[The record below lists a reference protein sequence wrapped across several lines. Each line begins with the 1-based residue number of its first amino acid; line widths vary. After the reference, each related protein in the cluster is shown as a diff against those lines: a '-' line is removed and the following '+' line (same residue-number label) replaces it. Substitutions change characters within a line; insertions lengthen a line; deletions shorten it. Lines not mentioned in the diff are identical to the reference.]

1 MSGFLSQQAI
11 ISRFLCGDFMRR
23 FARFQ
28 LLINDKMFKKIKNTT
43 VALIGVGGVGGYAL
57 EALVRSGVSNI
68 IIIDN
73 DKIDITNLNRQII
86 ALENNIGQSK
96 VDVAKTRVLAIN
108 PEVNIT
114 CYETFLLDN
123 NLDLLDNFSLDY
135 IIDACDT
142 ITTKIALIKYAKAK
156 KIKIISSM
164 GTGKRLD
171 ATKLTITTL
180 DKTQNDPIAK
190 ILRKKL
196 KELNI
201 SLKIPVIWSKELP
214 LKITSKE
221 IPSCSYVP
229 GVAGLYI
236 ANYIINDIIK
246 SSNH

>member
-1 MSGFLSQQAI
+1 
-11 ISRFLCGDFMRR
+11 
-23 FARFQ
+23 
-28 LLINDKMFKKIKNTT
+28 
-43 VALIGVGGVGGYAL
+43 
-57 EALVRSGVSNI
+57 
-68 IIIDN
+68 
-73 DKIDITNLNRQII
+73 
-86 ALENNIGQSK
+86 
-96 VDVAKTRVLAIN
+96 
-108 PEVNIT
+108 
-114 CYETFLLDN
+114 
-123 NLDLLDNFSLDY
+123 
-135 IIDACDT
+135 
-142 ITTKIALIKYAKAK
+142 
-156 KIKIISSM
+156 M

-246 SSNH
+246 SSND